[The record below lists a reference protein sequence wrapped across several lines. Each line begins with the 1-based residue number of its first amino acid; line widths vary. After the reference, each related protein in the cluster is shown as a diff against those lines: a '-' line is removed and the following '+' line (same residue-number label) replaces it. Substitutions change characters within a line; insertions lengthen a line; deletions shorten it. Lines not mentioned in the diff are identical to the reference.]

1 MIKGTSR
8 GHLKSLFR
16 DLALVFIY
24 LLSGLIIVSVSQSAA
39 LRGKVI
45 SVQGNAIE
53 LDAGAEKG
61 IKLGDPGR
69 VYYVVRIEGKEKP
82 IYVAKFKITRLSERS
97 SVGQVEEKTVDVRP
111 GYFVEISSIR
121 EGELEI
127 KSEPSGARVSVDG
140 KEAGKTPLV
149 LSKIKPGSHRIRVAG
164 EGYEPYEE
172 QVGVSEGER
181 KEILASLK
189 KVAGHLVVRTEP
201 SGAAISIDGKPV
213 GGEPY
218 EVKDLT
224 PGKHKIKVVKEGYET
239 WEREQTVEARK
250 KVEVIARLKTID
262 SGLAIDSEP
271 SGAKVYLDG
280 NPVGVSPYEAKDLSP
295 GTRKVKVVK
304 EGYEPWEKEVA
315 VEAGKKVRVLAKMK
329 EKTEVS
335 VSPPPLPS
343 PSPAVKPERPK
354 EKEAKAVD
362 FPKTT
367 KEADLTNKSVD
378 APVWKAGNKWRYRN
392 PAGGTWVNKV
402 IEVKNDVYIFK
413 GAGRKNLYAYDKKT
427 MHAVY
432 AIGTDKTVTKITNDN
447 DTFRFFDF
455 PLFVGKKWVVS
466 TKEGSSTLSGEFEV
480 EGVEDLQTPA
490 GRFMTFRI
498 HMKQTNL
505 SSKNTG
511 WIRYWYAPEVG
522 QRVKQ
527 EVEKSGYWARITWLV
542 DFEIIAYELK

>member
-1 MIKGTSR
+1 MIKETSR
-8 GHLKSLFR
+8 GHSKSLCR
-16 DLALVFIY
+16 DLALVFMC
-24 LLSGLIIVSVSQSAA
+24 LLSGLILVSVSQSAA
-39 LRGKVI
+39 LRGKVT

-61 IKLGDPGR
+61 IRLGDPGR

-97 SVGQVEEKTVDVRP
+97 SVGQVEEKTVDIRP

-140 KEAGKTPLV
+140 KEAGKTPLA
-149 LSKIKPGSHRIRVAG
+149 LSKIKPGSHRIRVAA

-201 SGAAISIDGKPV
+201 SGAAISMDGKPV
-213 GGEPY
+213 GVEPY
-218 EVKDLT
+218 EGKDLT

-239 WEREQTVEARK
+239 WEREQTVEAGK
-250 KVEVIARLKTID
+250 KVEVIAKLKTIE

-280 NPVGVSPYEAKDLSP
+280 NPVGVSPYEGKDLSP
-295 GTRKVKVVK
+295 GPMKVRVTK
-304 EGYEPWEKEVA
+304 EGYEPWDKNVT
-315 VEAGKKVRVLAKMK
+315 VEAGKRVEVLANMK
-329 EKTEVS
+329 EKKVEV
-335 VSPPPLPS
+335 PPPPS
-343 PSPAVKPERPK
+343 SAPIAKQAASEEKAVKAGEPPK
-354 EKEAKAVD
+354 VSKE
-362 FPKTT
+362 T
-367 KEADLTNKSVD
+367 DLSNKSVD
-378 APVWKAGNKWRYRN
+378 APVWKAGNKWFYRN
-392 PAGGTWVNKV
+392 PAGKFWVNEV
-402 IEVKNDVYIFK
+402 VEVKKDVYIFK
-413 GAGRKNLYAYDKKT
+413 SAGRPNLYAFDKKT

-432 AIGTDKTVTKITNDN
+432 AIGTDNTVTKITDDK

-455 PLFVGKKWVVS
+455 PLFVGKKWGVL
-466 TKEGSSTLSGEFEV
+466 TKEGSSTVSGEFEV
-480 EGVEDLQTPA
+480 EGAEDLQTPA
-490 GRFMTFRI
+490 GKFTTFRI
-498 HMKQTNL
+498 LLKQTNL
-505 SSKNTG
+505 SSKKMG

-527 EVEKSGYWARITWLV
+527 EIDKSGYWAKITWLV
-542 DFEIIAYELK
+542 DNEMIAYELK

>member
-1 MIKGTSR
+1 MIKETSR
-8 GHLKSLFR
+8 GHSKSLCR
-16 DLALVFIY
+16 DLALVFMC
-24 LLSGLIIVSVSQSAA
+24 LLSGLILVSVSQSAA
-39 LRGKVI
+39 LRGKVT

-61 IKLGDPGR
+61 IRLGDPGR

-97 SVGQVEEKTVDVRP
+97 SVGQVEEKTVDIRP

-140 KEAGKTPLV
+140 KEAGKTPLA
-149 LSKIKPGSHRIRVAG
+149 LSKIKPGSHRIRVAA

-201 SGAAISIDGKPV
+201 SGAAISMDGKPV
-213 GGEPY
+213 GVEPY
-218 EVKDLT
+218 EGKDLT

-239 WEREQTVEARK
+239 WEREQTVEAGK
-250 KVEVIARLKTID
+250 KVEVIAKLKTIE

-280 NPVGVSPYEAKDLSP
+280 NPVGVSPYEGKDLSP
-295 GTRKVKVVK
+295 GPMKVRVTK
-304 EGYEPWEKEVA
+304 EGYEPWDKNVT
-315 VEAGKKVRVLAKMK
+315 VEAGKRVEVLANMK
-329 EKTEVS
+329 EKKVEV
-335 VSPPPLPS
+335 PPPPS
-343 PSPAVKPERPK
+343 SAPIAKQAASEEKAVKAGEPPK
-354 EKEAKAVD
+354 VSKE
-362 FPKTT
+362 T
-367 KEADLTNKSVD
+367 DLSNKSVD
-378 APVWKAGNKWRYRN
+378 APVWKAGNKWFYRN
-392 PAGGTWVNKV
+392 PAGKFWVNEV
-402 IEVKNDVYIFK
+402 VEVKKDVYIFK
-413 GAGRKNLYAYDKKT
+413 SAGRPNLYAFDKKT

-432 AIGTDKTVTKITNDN
+432 AIGTDNTVTKITDDK

-455 PLFVGKKWVVS
+455 PLFVGKKWGVL
-466 TKEGSSTLSGEFEV
+466 TKEGSSTVSGEFEV
-480 EGVEDLQTPA
+480 EGAEDLQTPA
-490 GRFMTFRI
+490 GRFMTFRM
-498 HMKQTNL
+498 HLKQTNL
-505 SSKNTG
+505 SSKKMG

-527 EVEKSGYWARITWLV
+527 EIDKSGYWAKITWLV
-542 DFEIIAYELK
+542 DNEMIAYELK